1 LSLANESLYALPQ
14 IRAVLREELGFLRE
28 HAARQPAGRALLLR
42 PHATTRDLDA
52 DVAHLA
58 ATELHVE
65 RDRLGGDVACTPG
78 ALPFE
83 DAAFQLVLAQHAGDA
98 LPDEAFAGELARVL
112 APGGVLLWNAFNPWS
127 PWLAWIHWQTRRV
140 AAPQF
145 ANAQTQRRRFLRA
158 KLTPVSLRYVGAC
171 WPSRRDGAAGADG
184 ARSRLLTPLR
194 GAYLLVARKQHAA
207 LIPMRPRRKHASV
220 AFGARLA
227 GTPSQRASA

>member
-1 LSLANESLYALPQ
+1 LVILATESLYALPE
-14 IRAVLREELGFLRE
+14 IRAVLREELGLVRE

-42 PHATTRDLDA
+42 PHTTARDLDV
-52 DVAHLA
+52 DVVHLA

-65 RDRLGGDVACTPG
+65 DGRFAGDVACTPG

-98 LPDEAFAGELARVL
+98 LPDEALAPELARVL
-112 APGGVLLWNAFNPWS
+112 APGGVLLWYAFNPWS
-127 PWLAWIHWQTRRV
+127 PWLAWIHWQTRGG

-145 ANAQTQRRRFLRA
+145 ANAETQRRRFLRA
-158 KLTPVSLRYVGAC
+158 RLAPVSLRYVGAC
-171 WPSRRDGAAGADG
+171 WPTRRDFAAGADG
-184 ARSRLLTPLR
+184 VRSRLLTPLR

-220 AFGARLA
+220 AFGTRLA
-227 GTPSQRASA
+227 GTQRASA